1 MGAQRGPLPGK
12 PLIELPRG
20 KRTLFFVILY
30 GLFMFDFIARIGIN
44 AIYPIIQEDLQLSD
58 SQVGLAVSVV
68 LFAMAFFVLPNS
80 FLGEKHS
87 IKKGITLSSLVW
99 GVGTLLSAAAGNF
112 FVLLGARFCVGIGN
126 AAYAPMSNSMITSLY
141 PKQAWG
147 KQIGLYDTA
156 MTIGMAIGALLFAN
170 FATLFG
176 WRAAFVAVGVISLLL
191 CVASLALPDPTKI
204 LKERN
209 AARAKAHPEGK
220 PPVELHMKDAI
231 GVLVKNKSLMGVCL
245 GAAVISMISQGTTS
259 WSSIFFVREMHLS
272 MSQMTIIIAVLALS
286 SAAGYP
292 IGGAL
297 MDKLYMKDR
306 RARMFVPVVCVALS
320 MLSFIL
326 AYVFLNLVFFF
337 FGGFILSMAGSSY
350 HVSTQDLVPSWY
362 KSVAYG
368 VYVVFVQF
376 LGAVGPLLI
385 GTLSEHFGLIIS
397 LIFIQLFNIIPILVF
412 LLTSRTYE
420 RDLDKARAIEKNAE
434 ILEV

>member
-1 MGAQRGPLPGK
+1 
-12 PLIELPRG
+12 
-20 KRTLFFVILY
+20 
-30 GLFMFDFIARIGIN
+30 
-44 AIYPIIQEDLQLSD
+44 
-58 SQVGLAVSVV
+58 
-68 LFAMAFFVLPNS
+68 
-80 FLGEKHS
+80 
-87 IKKGITLSSLVW
+87 
-99 GVGTLLSAAAGNF
+99 
-112 FVLLGARFCVGIGN
+112 
-126 AAYAPMSNSMITSLY
+126 
-141 PKQAWG
+141 
-147 KQIGLYDTA
+147 
-156 MTIGMAIGALLFAN
+156 
-170 FATLFG
+170 
-176 WRAAFVAVGVISLLL
+176 
-191 CVASLALPDPTKI
+191 
-204 LKERN
+204 
-209 AARAKAHPEGK
+209 
-220 PPVELHMKDAI
+220 MKDAI

-326 AYVFLNLVFFF
+326 AYVFLNLIFFF

-376 LGAVGPLLI
+376 FGAVGPLLI
-385 GTLSEHFGLIIS
+385 GTLSEHFGLIIA

-412 LLTSRTYE
+412 LLTSRTYTK
-420 RDLDKARAIEKNAE
+420 DLDKARAIEKNAQ
-434 ILEV
+434 ILDV